1 MCTRA
6 FISTFKT
13 PEEQEIVSSLKK
25 FDFLYQASPEEKYL
39 SKWNKTAGEIEDAL
53 LKLSNGKEV
62 LLKVAEKRGGEVY
75 VARCPLMFPKL
86 FGEKK
91 RKIEAPAKTET
102 AKKSKTTNKT
112 ETPKKTEKK
121 VTPVKS
127 EPKKNKAKIAVETSD
142 SEFDSDIS
150 YHSSDYESC
159 SESESECDSDCSC
172 CSDSESE
179 SESGSESESES
190 ESEIEIYSERD
201 VDSESESESDY
212 EENDSDSSVEY
223 GSDVIDSSSDSESD
237 SESETDIEQEAW
249 EDLARID
256 RLRIKWEKRK
266 IYAKEYNTS
275 LKAIISRL
283 SKVKD
288 DIEEK
293 DLKKAVTKYINAYR
307 KK

>member
-13 PEEQEIVSSLKK
+13 PEEQEVVSSLKK
-25 FDFLYQASPEEKYL
+25 FDFLYQASPEEKYVA
-39 SKWNKTAGEIEDAL
+39 KWSKTAGEIEDAL

-91 RKIEAPAKTET
+91 RKIEAP
-102 AKKSKTTNKT
+102 
-112 ETPKKTEKK
+112 KKTEKK
-121 VTPVKS
+121 VTPTNP
-127 EPKKNKAKIAVETSD
+127 EPEKKKAKIARETSD

-159 SESESECDSDCSC
+159 SESES
-172 CSDSESE
+172 CSDSESDSSCSSDSGSD
-179 SESGSESESES
+179 SESDSGSD
-190 ESEIEIYSERD
+190 SEIEIYSEQD
-201 VDSESESESDY
+201 VESDSESDSDY
-212 EENDSDSSVEY
+212 EENDSDSGVEY
-223 GSDVIDSSSDSESD
+223 VRYVTESDSESD

-249 EDLARID
+249 EDLARIE
-256 RLRIKWEKRK
+256 RLRLKWEKRK
-266 IYAKEYNTS
+266 IYAKQYNTS
-275 LKAIISRL
+275 LKAIITRL

-293 DLKKAVTKYINAYR
+293 DLKKAVIKYINAYR

>member
-1 MCTRA
+1 
-6 FISTFKT
+6 
-13 PEEQEIVSSLKK
+13 EEQEIVSSLKK
-25 FDFLYQASPEEKYL
+25 FDFLYQASPEEKYI
-39 SKWNKTAGEIEDAL
+39 SKWNKIAGEIEDAL

-91 RKIEAPAKTET
+91 RKIEAPEKTET
-102 AKKSKTTNKT
+102 SKKSKTTDKT

-121 VTPVKS
+121 VAPVKS

-179 SESGSESESES
+179 SES
-190 ESEIEIYSERD
+190 
-201 VDSESESESDY
+201 ESD
-212 EENDSDSSVEY
+212 
-223 GSDVIDSSSDSESD
+223 SDSESD

-275 LKAIISRL
+275 LKAIITRL